1 MAVDHTTAKDI
12 AEAAYKA
19 VTEAGIPEPLQE
31 VAFGKA
37 FDLLSGDASAPA
49 APASPGAPGAP
60 DTPKPSTPAK
70 PTSGASLN
78 NIAAKLGLGIET
90 VEKVYGVAGEE
101 LEIVVPTSSLTQK
114 ARPAMRE
121 LILLTAAGRQ
131 AGGWDEGST
140 DVPELRVVCEHYGG
154 KYYDGNNFGNAIKD
168 QHDHLRT
175 SGKRKGMTVR
185 VLPAGYTAGAEL
197 VKKMAGEG

>member
-1 MAVDHTTAKDI
+1 MAVDHTTAKDL

-19 VTEAGIPEPLQE
+19 VMEAGIPEPLQE

-37 FDLLSGDASAPA
+37 FDLLSGGAPA
-49 APASPGAPGAP
+49 PVVPTSPGAPDAS
-60 DTPKPSTPAK
+60 KPSTPAK

-90 VEKVYGVAGEE
+90 VEKVYGVAGDE

-121 LILLTAAGRQ
+121 LILLTAVGRQ

-140 DVPELRVVCEHYGG
+140 DVAALRAVCEHYGG
-154 KYYDGNNFGNAIKD
+154 KYYDSNNFGNAIKD

-175 SGKRKGMTVR
+175 SGKRKDMIAR
-185 VLPAGYTAGAEL
+185 LLPAGYTAGAEL